1 MRKYLMVDLY
11 DGSVTELGLEEFK
24 EAIEDCDEIK
34 KSKQFKTYKFE
45 EYMVIEDLIA
55 ELDY

>member
-11 DGSVTELGLEEFK
+11 DGSVTELDFEEFK